1 MLYLLQ
7 QLVNALSVG
16 GVYALVAVG
25 FALVYSILKFSN
37 WSHGA
42 VIMLSSYVGFV
53 LAQYVRL
60 PLVPTLLLTM
70 VIGGFLAVIIEMIA
84 FRQIRLKN
92 GPLIY
97 FFVTSITVSTGAQFL
112 MYATIGGDF
121 YRWPSLIAT
130 NSFQVG
136 GISVSTLNILTAGT
150 CLLGLLILNL
160 VLFHTRIGMAIRA
173 ASNDMR
179 AAALM
184 GVDTNFV
191 ISVTFFLSGALGG
204 IAGTLLGIAYTTY
217 PEMGAE
223 AMVKG
228 FVAAVVGGLGSISGA
243 VLGGVLLAMV
253 ETLVT
258 MTPLGSAAAPVVVFV
273 VLLVVLFVRPWGIAG
288 KATDEKA

>member
-1 MLYLLQ
+1 MYVLQ
-7 QLVNALSVG
+7 QLINALSVG

-42 VIMLSSYVGFV
+42 VIMLSSYFGYVMASRVG
-53 LAQYVRL
+53 L

-70 VIGGFLAVIIEMIA
+70 VAGGFLAVIIELVA

-97 FFVTSITVSTGAQFL
+97 FFVTSITVSTGAQFA
-112 MYATIGGDF
+112 MYPTVGGNF
-121 YRWPSLIAT
+121 FRWPEIISSTAI
-130 NSFQVG
+130 QMG
-136 GISVSTLNILTAGT
+136 GVTVSTLNLMMGGV
-150 CLLGLLILNL
+150 CLLALVVLNLIL
-160 VLFHTRIGMAIRA
+160 FRTRIGTAIRA
-173 ASNDMR
+173 ASNDVR

-184 GVDTNFV
+184 GVDINFV
-191 ISVTFFLSGALGG
+191 IAATFFLSGALGG
-204 IAGTLLGIAYTTY
+204 LAGTLMGISYTTY

-243 VLGGVLLAMV
+243 VMGGILLALV
-253 ETLVT
+253 ETVVT
-258 MTPLGSAAAPVVVFV
+258 MTPVGSSAAPVAVFAI
-273 VLLVVLFVRPWGIAG
+273 LLVLLFVRPWGIAG

>member
-1 MLYLLQ
+1 MLYVVQ

-42 VIMLSSYVGFV
+42 VIMLSSYAGFV
-53 LAQYVRL
+53 LARYVRL

-70 VIGGFLAVIIEMIA
+70 VVGGFLAVIIEMIA

-121 YRWPSLIAT
+121 YRWPDLIAT
-130 NSFQVG
+130 NSFQIW
-136 GISVSTLNILTAGT
+136 GISFSTLNIVTAGT

-184 GVDTNFV
+184 GVDINFV
-191 ISVTFFLSGALGG
+191 ISATFFLSGALGG

-223 AMVKG
+223 SMVKG
-228 FVAAVVGGLGSISGA
+228 FIAAVVGGLGSISGA
-243 VLGGVLLAMV
+243 VVGGVLLAV
-253 ETLVT
+253 IETLVT
-258 MTPLGSAAAPVVVFV
+258 MTPIGSAAAPVVVFV

>member
-1 MLYLLQ
+1 MYVVQ
-7 QLVNALSVG
+7 QLINALSVG

-25 FALVYSILKFSN
+25 FALIYSILKFSN

-42 VIMLSSYVGFV
+42 VIMLSSYFGFV
-53 LAQYVRL
+53 MASYAKL
-60 PLVPTLLLTM
+60 PLLPTLLLTT
-70 VIGGFLAVIIEMIA
+70 VVGGLLAVGIEFIA

-112 MYATIGGDF
+112 MYATIGGNF
-121 YRWPSLIAT
+121 YRWPDLIAAT
-130 NSFQVG
+130 AVTFAGVT
-136 GISVSTLNILTAGT
+136 VSTLNLLMGGI
-150 CLLGLLILNL
+150 CLLALLALNQIL
-160 VLFHTRIGMAIRA
+160 FRTRVGMAIRA
-173 ASNDMR
+173 ASNDLR

-184 GVDTNFV
+184 GVDINRV
-191 ISVTFFLSGALGG
+191 IAVAFFLSGALGG
-204 IAGTLLGIAYTTY
+204 IAGTLMGISYTTY

-243 VLGGVLLAMV
+243 VMGGILLALV

-258 MTPLGSAAAPVVVFV
+258 MTPVGSAAAPVVVFA
-273 VLLVVLFVRPWGIAG
+273 VLLVLLFVRPWGIAG
-288 KATDEKA
+288 KPTDEKA

>member
-1 MLYLLQ
+1 MYVLQ
-7 QLVNALSVG
+7 QLINALSVG

-42 VIMLSSYVGFV
+42 VIMLSSYFGYVMAARVG
-53 LAQYVRL
+53 L
-60 PLVPTLLLTM
+60 PLLPTLLLTM
-70 VIGGFLAVIIEMIA
+70 VAGGFLAVIIEFIA

-92 GPLIY
+92 GPMIY
-97 FFVTSITVSTGAQFL
+97 FFVTSITVSTGAQFA
-112 MYATIGGDF
+112 MYPTVGGNF
-121 YRWPSLIAT
+121 FRWPELISSTAIQMGDLT
-130 NSFQVG
+130 
-136 GISVSTLNILTAGT
+136 VSTLNLLMGGI
-150 CLLGLLILNL
+150 CLLALVVLNQIL
-160 VLFHTRIGMAIRA
+160 FRTRIGTAIRA

-179 AAALM
+179 AASLM
-184 GVDTNFV
+184 GVDINFV
-191 ISVTFFLSGALGG
+191 IAATFFLSGALGG
-204 IAGTLLGIAYTTY
+204 LAGTLMGISYTTY

-243 VLGGVLLAMV
+243 VMGGILLALV

-258 MTPLGSAAAPVVVFV
+258 MTPVGSSAAPVAVFAI
-273 VLLVVLFVRPWGIAG
+273 LLVLLFVRPWGIAG

>member
-1 MLYLLQ
+1 MYVLQ
-7 QLVNALSVG
+7 QLINALSVG

-42 VIMLSSYVGFV
+42 VIMLSSYFGYVMASRVG
-53 LAQYVRL
+53 L

-70 VIGGFLAVIIEMIA
+70 VAGGFLAVIIELVA

-97 FFVTSITVSTGAQFL
+97 FFVTSITVSTGAQFA
-112 MYATIGGDF
+112 MYPTVGGNF
-121 YRWPSLIAT
+121 FRWPELISSTAI
-130 NSFQVG
+130 QMG
-136 GISVSTLNILTAGT
+136 GVTVSTLNLMMGGI
-150 CLLGLLILNL
+150 CLLALVVLNLIL
-160 VLFHTRIGMAIRA
+160 FRTRIGTAIRA
-173 ASNDMR
+173 ASNDVR

-184 GVDTNFV
+184 GVDINFV
-191 ISVTFFLSGALGG
+191 IAATFFLSGALGG
-204 IAGTLLGIAYTTY
+204 LAGTLMGISYTTY

-243 VLGGVLLAMV
+243 VMGGILLALV
-253 ETLVT
+253 ETVVT
-258 MTPLGSAAAPVVVFV
+258 MTPVGSSAAPVAVFAI
-273 VLLVVLFVRPWGIAG
+273 LLVLLFVRPWGIAG

>member
-1 MLYLLQ
+1 MYAVQ
-7 QLVNALSVG
+7 QLINALSTG

-25 FALVYSILKFSN
+25 FALIYSILKFSN

-42 VIMLSSYVGFV
+42 VIMLTSYLGFV
-53 LAQYVRL
+53 LAAHAGL
-60 PLVPTLLLTM
+60 ALIPILILTT
-70 VIGGFLAVIIEMIA
+70 IAGGFLAVLIEMVA

-97 FFVTSITVSTGAQFL
+97 FFVTSITVSTGAQFV
-112 MYATIGGDF
+112 MYPTIGGNF
-121 YRWPSLIAT
+121 YRWPDLIAST
-130 NSFQVG
+130 AIQLGDVT
-136 GISVSTLNILTAGT
+136 VSTLNLMIGGI
-150 CLLGLLILNL
+150 CLLALAILNL
-160 VLFHTRIGMAIRA
+160 VLFHTRIGTAIRA
-173 ASNDMR
+173 ASNDLR

-184 GVDTNFV
+184 GVDINLV
-191 ISVTFFLSGALGG
+191 ISAAFFLSGALGG
-204 IAGTLLGIAYTTY
+204 LAGTLLGISYTTY

-243 VLGGVLLAMV
+243 VMGGMLLALV

-258 MTPLGSAAAPVVVFV
+258 MTPVGSAAAPVVVFAM
-273 VLLVVLFVRPWGIAG
+273 LLLLLFVRPTGIAG